1 MRYIQLIISFFII
14 FTFISCGSKTQ
25 NSNNDPE
32 IIPVETITVK
42 TMKIDKTLDFAGTIM
57 AWREANLGAQTPGR
71 VEKIYVKE
79 GDEVREGDLLVQ
91 MDDAQL
97 TQARIQFEIAKQ
109 DYERIKPLFEQG
121 SVSQQQFDKIKA
133 GYESAKSAYELMLRN
148 TQLRAPFS
156 GIITAKRI
164 NEGEVFLLAPSASGA
179 PSIVTLMQ
187 IDFLKAL
194 VNVTETDFPLIRLN
208 QTAKIEVDVYPEQ
221 TFTGTISR
229 IDPAIN
235 SITRTFTVEV
245 KIPNPKRLLR
255 PGMFARVK
263 IKTGE
268 TEAIFVPRSALIKQ
282 LGSNIFYVYLVE
294 NNIAIRKDV
303 KLGVELDEWIEVK
316 EGLKFNDQLIIKGI
330 GRVKNGTQVTIAKA
344 D

>member
-1 MRYIQLIISFFII
+1 MRYTKYFLNFLFII
-14 FTFISCGSKTQ
+14 FFIGCGSKTE

-32 IIPVETITVK
+32 VIPVETINIK
-42 TMKIDKTLDFAGTIM
+42 TMRIERTLDFAGTIM

-97 TQARIQFEIAKQ
+97 TQSRIQYEIAKQ
-109 DYERIKPLFEQG
+109 DYERVTPLFEQG

-133 GYESAKSAYELMLRN
+133 AYESAKSAYELMLRN

-164 NEGEVFLLAPSASGA
+164 NEGEVFLLAPGASGA
-179 PSIVTLMQ
+179 PSIVSLMQ
-187 IDFLKAL
+187 IDFLKVL
-194 VNVTETDFPLIRLN
+194 VNVTETDFPMVRLN
-208 QTAKIEVDVYPEQ
+208 QNAKIEVDVYPGQ
-221 TFTGTISR
+221 TFTGSISR

-235 SITRTFTVEV
+235 PITRTFTVEI

-263 IKTGE
+263 IKTDE
-268 TEAIFVPRSALIKQ
+268 VEAIFVPRSALIKQ
-282 LGSNIFYVYLVE
+282 LGSNIFYVYIVE
-294 NNIAIRKDV
+294 NNTAIRKDV
-303 KLGVELDEWIEVK
+303 KLGIELDEWIEVK
-316 EGLKFNDQLIIKGI
+316 DGLKHNDQLIIKGI